1 MISKMI
7 SKPAFNREQR
17 LREDHVRHRCQR
29 SFDAVVE
36 QLGEAEVLG
45 EPVRVG
51 DQVIIPVVRVDV
63 KLQTAPATRQ
73 DERRPPDSKTKS
85 LTVSFG
91 EVRMPPAA
99 ERPGR

>member
-1 MISKMI
+1 MI

-17 LREDHVRHRCQR
+17 LQEDYVRRRSQRC
-29 SFDAVVE
+29 FDAVVE

-51 DQVIIPVVRVDV
+51 DQVVIPVVRMEV
-63 KLQTAPATRQ
+63 KRQ
-73 DERRPPDSKTKS
+73 SPSANRQPERQQPDPKSGS
-85 LTVSFG
+85 LTVSLG
-91 EVRMPPAA
+91 EKRKPTAL